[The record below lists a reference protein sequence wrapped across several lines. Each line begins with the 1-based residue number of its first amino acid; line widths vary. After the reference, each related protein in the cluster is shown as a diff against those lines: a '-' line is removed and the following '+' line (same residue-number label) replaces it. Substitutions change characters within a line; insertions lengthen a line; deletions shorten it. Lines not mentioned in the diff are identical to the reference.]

1 MKVREL
7 QEQLRKLDPEL
18 EVFCYSE
25 DEKLLTQDR
34 GFILFDI
41 QTIETIEAERF
52 RLDDG
57 TPYLKL
63 VKNPAASAIA
73 ILEVTTDF

>member
-18 EVFCYSE
+18 EVVCYSE
-25 DEKLLTQDR
+25 DEKLLTQGR
-34 GFILFDI
+34 KFILFDI
-41 QTIETIEAERF
+41 QTIETAEAERL

-57 TPYLKL
+57 TPYLKFE
-63 VKNPAASAIA
+63 KSPAALAIA
-73 ILEVTTDF
+73 TLEVTTDF